1 MSRHWRTA
9 LTLTCELFHCAMTDL
24 AMLTRLC
31 TYDDLT
37 AEQRQQLRAIN
48 VHPEQLPYCGDIE
61 CALYSLPATPHAG
74 IKGFVL
80 LGDDLPVA
88 FLLLKRAPLLAHWAE
103 PGSATVHA
111 FQVDKRLQG
120 QGIGKTCLNL
130 LARQLHG
137 YWPEINQ
144 LMLSVSP
151 FNTSALHFYKGQGWI
166 EGGEAY
172 QGERCLTLALHTPLA
187 SQQAG

>member
-1 MSRHWRTA
+1 MN
-9 LTLTCELFHCAMTDL
+9 
-24 AMLTRLC
+24 TRLC
-31 TYDDLT
+31 AHEDLT
-37 AEQRQQLRAIN
+37 LLQREQLRKIE
-48 VHPEQLPYCGDIE
+48 VEPDQIVFCGDIAS
-61 CALYSLPATPHAG
+61 ALHSLPAQPHEG
-74 IKGFVL
+74 IKGLVL
-80 LGDDLPVA
+80 LCEELPVA
-88 FLLLKRAPLLAHWAE
+88 FLLLKREPLLAHWAE
-103 PGSATVHA
+103 ADSATLHA

-151 FNTSALHFYKGQGWI
+151 FNTPALHFYKGQGWI

-172 QGERCLTLALHTPLA
+172 QGERCLTLALPPPLA

>member
-1 MSRHWRTA
+1 
-9 LTLTCELFHCAMTDL
+9 
-24 AMLTRLC
+24 MLTRLC

-61 CALYSLPATPHAG
+61 CALYSLPTPPPAG

-80 LGDDLPVA
+80 LADDLPVA
-88 FLLLKRAPLLAHWAE
+88 FLLLKRAPL
-103 PGSATVHA
+103 
-111 FQVDKRLQG
+111 
-120 QGIGKTCLNL
+120 
-130 LARQLHG
+130 HG
-137 YWPEINQ
+137 YRPEINQ

-151 FNTSALHFYKGQGWI
+151 FNTSALQFYKGQGWI

>member
-1 MSRHWRTA
+1 
-9 LTLTCELFHCAMTDL
+9 MTDL

-61 CALYSLPATPHAG
+61 CALYSLPTPPPAG

-80 LGDDLPVA
+80 LADDLPVA

-151 FNTSALHFYKGQGWI
+151 FNTSALQFYKGQGWI